1 MINTEKLVI
10 NKKVY
15 ETIRKAR
22 HVHEFY
28 TYKDKPVDKE
38 VMKDKLKKDIA
49 VETAVSI
56 LRDWDAEN
64 IKNVFVSSSM
74 SPALKLNFKDIQL

>member
-28 TYKDKPVDKE
+28 TYKDKPVDIKSFIQKIE
-38 VMKDKLKKDIA
+38 LRGQEISLYNFSM
-49 VETAVSI
+49 I
-56 LRDWDAEN
+56 LMQKIHFDL
-64 IKNVFVSSSM
+64 F
-74 SPALKLNFKDIQL
+74 

>member
-1 MINTEKLVI
+1 MINTDKLVI

-38 VMKDKLKKDIA
+38 VMEDLLEK
-49 VETAVSI
+49 
-56 LRDWDAEN
+56 
-64 IKNVFVSSSM
+64 
-74 SPALKLNFKDIQL
+74 ALSLIHI

>member
-38 VMKDKLKKDIA
+38 VMKDLYTISIPTGCNVIITILLMILKKKYH
-49 VETAVSI
+49 T
-56 LRDWDAEN
+56 
-64 IKNVFVSSSM
+64 
-74 SPALKLNFKDIQL
+74 NF